1 LSGHISAHS
10 QGEYIRYY
18 YFFLPGFPDQAWP
31 LPVFPALILYDDF
44 LARANRRLHNT
55 GAAGRDYGAQI
66 ASTSGTMQTEP
77 EKLLRRHRQL
87 VHSDML
93 KVTSHVQR
101 TGSDWIVNTLMVEGC
116 SAPFRF
122 KRKQACRN
130 LNGQRV
136 NLTYYASNE
145 TVGGIAFE
153 VMNVVRI
160 RIA

>member
-1 LSGHISAHS
+1 
-10 QGEYIRYY
+10 
-18 YFFLPGFPDQAWP
+18 
-31 LPVFPALILYDDF
+31 
-44 LARANRRLHNT
+44 
-55 GAAGRDYGAQI
+55 
-66 ASTSGTMQTEP
+66 MQTEP
-77 EKLLRRHRQL
+77 EKLLQRHRQL

-101 TGSDWIVNTLMVEGC
+101 TGGDWIVNTLMVEGC

-122 KRKQACRN
+122 KRKQAYTN
-130 LNGQRV
+130 LKGQRV